1 MFQGSMVALVTPM
14 RVDGAVDHDAL
25 GALVEWHA
33 SAGTDALVVV
43 GTTGES
49 PTLDAAEAAAAI
61 ATAVRAARGRL
72 PVIAG
77 TGSNSTAHAIAL
89 TRGAKAAGA
98 DAALSVVPY
107 YNRPTQGGLALHFRA
122 IAEQGGLPLILYNV
136 PGRTVA
142 DLLPETAVELS
153 TVPGI
158 VGIKEATGEVAR
170 VGRILAGAKTGFEVY
185 SGDDA
190 TAREAILAGARGVIS
205 VSANLAPDAMHRMC
219 AAARTGRGAE
229 AAALDAPLAGLHRE
243 LFSEPNP
250 IPVKWAL
257 WRMGRIGPG
266 IRLPLTP
273 LSAAYHPRVL
283 AALAQAGIAVPTATL
298 PNATSE

>member
-14 RVDGAVDHDAL
+14 RDDGAVDHDAL
-25 GALVEWHA
+25 GRLVEWHA
-33 SAGTDALVVV
+33 SEGTDALVVV

-49 PTLDAAEAAAAI
+49 PTLDADEAAAVV
-61 ATAVRAARGRL
+61 ATAVRAAAGRL

-107 YNRPTQGGLALHFRA
+107 YNRPTQEGLYRHFKA
-122 IAEQGGLPLILYNV
+122 IAEQGGLPVVLYNV

-142 DLLPETAVELS
+142 DMSPETAIRLS
-153 TVPGI
+153 RVPGI
-158 VGIKEATGEVAR
+158 VGIKEATGDVSR
-170 VGRILAGAKTGFEVY
+170 VGRILAGAAAGFEVY

-205 VSANLAPDAMHRMC
+205 VTANLAPKQMHLMC
-219 AAARTGRGAE
+219 AAALAGQAE
-229 AAALDAPLAGLHRE
+229 QAKALDEPLTHLHRD
-243 LFSEPNP
+243 LFCEANP
-250 IPVKWAL
+250 IPAKWAL
-257 WRMGRIGPG
+257 WRMGRIPAG

-273 LSAAYHPRVL
+273 LDAAYHARL
-283 AALAQAGIAVPTATL
+283 DAALAHAGIRV
-298 PNATSE
+298 

>member
-14 RVDGAVDHDAL
+14 SDAGAVDHDAL
-25 GALVEWHA
+25 ERLVEWHA
-33 SAGTDALVVV
+33 DQGTDALVVV

-49 PTLDAAEAAAAI
+49 PTLDADEAAAVI
-61 ATAVRAARGRL
+61 ATSVREAAGRV

-89 TRGAKAAGA
+89 TRAAKAAGA
-98 DAALSVVPY
+98 IAALSVVPY
-107 YNRPTQGGLALHFRA
+107 YNRPTQEGMYRHFRA
-122 IAEQGGLPLILYNV
+122 IAEQGGLPVILYNV

-142 DLLPETAVELS
+142 DLAPETVVRLS
-153 TVPGI
+153 RVPGI

-170 VGRILAGAKTGFEVY
+170 VGRILAGATAGFEVY

-190 TAREAILAGARGVIS
+190 SAREAILAGARGVIS
-205 VSANLAPDAMHRMC
+205 VTANVAPKAMHEMC
-219 AAARTGRGAE
+219 VAALAGRATE
-229 AAALDAPLAGLHRE
+229 AGALDAALAPLHHD
-243 LFSEPNP
+243 LFCEANP

-257 WRMGRIGPG
+257 WRMGRIPAG

-273 LSAAYHPRVL
+273 LDAAYHARL
-283 AALAQAGIAVPTATL
+283 ETALAQAGIRP
-298 PNATSE
+298 